1 MSDAKQA
8 PLAETTLPRVVPH
21 TLVEDIF
28 GVSNGCLLLALGLHL
43 LHTAK
48 LITGGVAGLAL
59 MLSYLLPFST
69 GTLFTAIN
77 LPIFALFWRRLGTP
91 YILRTSVATLAI
103 MVLVDV
109 VAAGLEINRISMP
122 VAALVGGT
130 VLGIGVLAV
139 TRHATGVGGLAVF
152 ARWLSQWKGWRFGAI
167 CMVIDAII
175 VACAFAALGWQ
186 RGFWS
191 LVAALVMNAVVL
203 VWHRPDRYRAEA

>member
-1 MSDAKQA
+1 MSQSLTEPQD
-8 PLAETTLPRVVPH
+8 PRIVPH
-21 TLVEDIF
+21 TLVEDVF
-28 GVSNGCLLLALGLHL
+28 GIANGCLLLALGLHL
-43 LHTAK
+43 LHMAR

-59 MLSYLLPFST
+59 MLSYLLPYSP

-91 YILRTSVATLAI
+91 YILRTSVAT
-103 MVLVDV
+103 VDV
-109 VAAGLEINRISMP
+109 VADGLTISHISMP
-122 VAALVGGT
+122 IAALVGGT

-139 TRHATGVGGLAVF
+139 TRHATGVGGLAVV

-167 CMVIDAII
+167 CMVIDAFI
-175 VACAFAALGWQ
+175 VGSAFAVLGWN

>member
-1 MSDAKQA
+1 MSDAGNIMPQ
-8 PLAETTLPRVVPH
+8 PLTEPQDPRIVPH

-28 GVSNGCLLLALGLHL
+28 GISNGCLLLALGLHL
-43 LHTAK
+43 LHMAK

-59 MLSYLLPFST
+59 MLSYLLPYSP
-69 GTLFTAIN
+69 GALFTAIN

-91 YILRTSVATLAI
+91 YILRTSIATVAI
-103 MVLVDV
+103 MLLVDV
-109 VAAGLEINRISMP
+109 VAQGLSISHISMP
-122 VAALVGGT
+122 IAALVGGT

-139 TRHATGVGGLAVF
+139 TRHATGVGGLA
-152 ARWLSQWKGWRFGAI
+152 S
-167 CMVIDAII
+167 
-175 VACAFAALGWQ
+175 ACAALGWQ